1 MRERLGI
8 FVDGQWHA
16 SSGSDIYTVINP
28 TTEEPYGITNLGTD
42 LDVDRAVI
50 SADRAL
56 RSAAWR
62 ATTLDERCAMVER
75 IALLLAGRTK
85 ELARI
90 QAESMGGLYRTA
102 LALGGSLQLIEMY
115 LESVREVDFEYVRS
129 DRYGN
134 TLITRQPVGV
144 VAGIVPWN
152 APVRSE
158 VKKVVPALLAGCT
171 VVLKPAPETPFGAAI
186 FAEICAEAGV
196 PPGVVNLVPGGPA
209 TGEAL
214 VRHPLVR
221 KIAFTGSTA
230 TGARIASLGGESFK
244 RLQLELG
251 GKSAAIL
258 LDDVDIEA
266 AVPWLIRG
274 NWGNSGQVCTAI
286 TRVLTPRRRYADVLD
301 ALAAAASEQVV
312 GDPLDD
318 QTTLGPLVTERQRD
332 KVLGFIAAGVNDG
345 AQLVTGGGRADLD
358 HGWFVQPTVFSGVD
372 NAMRIATDEIFGPV
386 TSVIPYDS
394 EDDAVEI
401 ANDSRYGLHGAV
413 FARDEAHALQV
424 ARRIDTGSVAING
437 FYLAA
442 SAPFGGIKQSGIGR
456 EHGPE
461 GYDSFLEYISYNIPK
476 TLADRLSDELARGA
490 RRSGPP

>member
-1 MRERLGI
+1 MRQRLGSFI
-8 FVDGQWHA
+8 DGDWHP
-16 SSGSDIYTVINP
+16 SSGSQTHTVVNP
-28 TTEEPYGITNLGTD
+28 TTEQPYGRTSIGTD
-42 LDVDRAVI
+42 LDVDRAVT

-56 RSAAWR
+56 RGAPWR
-62 ATTLDERCAMVER
+62 TTTLEERCAIVER
-75 IALLLAGRTK
+75 VAALLEARTE
-85 ELARI
+85 ELAAI

-102 LALGGSLQLIEMY
+102 LSLGGSLQLIEMY
-115 LESVREVDFEYVRS
+115 LESVRQVRFEYLRN

-186 FAEICAEAGV
+186 FAEICTEAGV
-196 PPGVVNLVPGGPA
+196 PPGVVNMVPGGPS

-230 TGARIASLGGESFK
+230 TGARIASLASDSFK

-258 LDDVDIEA
+258 LDDVDIEVA
-266 AVPWLIRG
+266 LPWLVRG

-286 TRVLTPRRRYADVLD
+286 TRVLAPRQRYADVLD
-301 ALAAAASEQVV
+301 ALAGAADQQVV
-312 GDPLDD
+312 GDPLEEK
-318 QTTLGPLVTERQRD
+318 TTLGPLVTQRQRD
-332 KVLGFIAAGVNDG
+332 KVLGFIESGVNDG
-345 AQLVTGGGRADLD
+345 AQLVSGGGRTDRER
-358 HGWFVQPTVFSGVD
+358 GWFVQPTVFAGV
-372 NAMRIATDEIFGPV
+372 NNKMRIARDEIFGPV
-386 TSVIPYDS
+386 TSVIPYDT
-394 EDDAVEI
+394 EDDAIEI
-401 ANDSRYGLHGAV
+401 ANDSGYGVHGAV

-424 ARRIDTGSVAING
+424 ARRVDTGSMAING

-442 SAPFGGIKQSGIGR
+442 SAPFGGLKQSGVGR

-461 GYDSFLEYISYNIPK
+461 GFDSFLEYISYNIPK
-476 TLADRLSDELARGA
+476 SLADALAAEQPEPRGHL
-490 RRSGPP
+490 